1 MLYNNALELIG
12 NTPAVRLNNLGCTNG
27 CSNIYVKLE
36 KVNPAGSIKDRAV
49 YEMLEGLEQRGEL
62 KKGDVLVEATS
73 GNTGIALSM
82 IGKLK
87 GYEVVIVMPE
97 TMSVERRDLMK
108 AYGANLVLTDGKAGM
123 AGSIEK
129 ANELL
134 KENPNYKSLK
144 QFENKDNPN
153 AHYKTTAVEI
163 MNDVKDLDIFVCGVG
178 TGGTL
183 IGTARYLK
191 EQNPNIRVI
200 ALEPK
205 KSPAISENKTGPHK
219 IQGIGANFVP
229 ENYDSSV
236 VDEVILVDD
245 EDAFDTVKLLAAKE
259 GILVGISSGANIFG
273 AIEMAKKYPDKK
285 IVTVAPDG
293 VDKYMSMG
301 IF

>member
-12 NTPAVRLNNLGCTNG
+12 NTPVVRLSNLGCTNG
-27 CSNIYVKLE
+27 CFNIYVKLE

-49 YEMLEGLEQRGEL
+49 YEMLEGLEKRGEL

-87 GYEVVIVMPE
+87 GYEVIIVMPE
-97 TMSVERRDLMK
+97 TMSIERRDLMK

-134 KENPNYKSLK
+134 RENPNYKSLK

-191 EQNPNIRVI
+191 EQNPNIKVI

-245 EDAFDTVKLLAAKE
+245 EDAFETVKLLAAKE

-273 AIEMAKKYPDKK
+273 AMEMAKKYPDKK

-301 IF
+301 LF

>member
-12 NTPAVRLNNLGCTNG
+12 STPVVRLNNLGCTNG

>member
-12 NTPAVRLNNLGCTNG
+12 NTPVVRLNNLGCTNG

-129 ANELL
+129 ANELIKQQQL
-134 KENPNYKSLK
+134 KL
-144 QFENKDNPN
+144 
-153 AHYKTTAVEI
+153 
-163 MNDVKDLDIFVCGVG
+163 
-178 TGGTL
+178 
-183 IGTARYLK
+183 
-191 EQNPNIRVI
+191 
-200 ALEPK
+200 
-205 KSPAISENKTGPHK
+205 
-219 IQGIGANFVP
+219 
-229 ENYDSSV
+229 
-236 VDEVILVDD
+236 
-245 EDAFDTVKLLAAKE
+245 
-259 GILVGISSGANIFG
+259 
-273 AIEMAKKYPDKK
+273 
-285 IVTVAPDG
+285 
-293 VDKYMSMG
+293 
-301 IF
+301 